1 MISTVA
7 GSWNTKVIWEN
18 WIVLRGNCGYEVC
31 SACKQTE
38 KDAYSLSKSCFQR
51 AENVNKWAYEVAIA
65 NSADRGGKPDVV
77 MLWHCTEDQCVT
89 YK

>member
-7 GSWNTKVIWEN
+7 GSSSTKVIWEN

-51 AENVNKWAYEVAIA
+51 AENVNK
-65 NSADRGGKPDVV
+65 
-77 MLWHCTEDQCVT
+77 
-89 YK
+89 